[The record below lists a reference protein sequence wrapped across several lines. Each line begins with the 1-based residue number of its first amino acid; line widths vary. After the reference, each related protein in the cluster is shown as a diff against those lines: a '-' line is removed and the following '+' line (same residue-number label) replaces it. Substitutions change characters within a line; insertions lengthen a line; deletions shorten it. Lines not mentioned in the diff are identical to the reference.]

1 MQHIHQEVTMEALIT
16 TIEVADIQGLKLIHR
31 KETIL
36 ITMAADIIQDLVRVK
51 DMVTLQGI
59 ISGFNNVNIISLQ
72 KYIKVTIFSRLH
84 ATTELSVSYT

>member
-16 TIEVADIQGLKLIHR
+16 TIEVADIQGLKLIHP

-36 ITMAADIIQDLVRVK
+36 ITMAADIIQDLVRVR

-59 ISGFNNVNIISLQ
+59 ISVFNNTN
-72 KYIKVTIFSRLH
+72 IFSLS
-84 ATTELSVSYT
+84 ATT